1 MSERSDKP
9 RSRGVVRTAS
19 IIQFV
24 PRGIF
29 DDAATKLMGEAFD
42 AACDA
47 MHDTGQ
53 PHVVYEVM
61 AKRIIAAATKGE
73 RDVTRLRN
81 AALAALANSSRPI
94 E

>member
-1 MSERSDKP
+1 MPQNNEER
-9 RSRGVVRTAS
+9 RSRGVVQTAS
-19 IIQFV
+19 IIQSL
-24 PRGIF
+24 PRGVF
-29 DDAATKLMGEAFD
+29 DDAATKRMGEAFD
-42 AACDA
+42 AACKA

-73 RDVTRLRN
+73 RDVTRLRD

>member
-1 MSERSDKP
+1 VKSDKA
-9 RSRGVVRTAS
+9 RNRGVVRTAS

-61 AKRIIAAATKGE
+61 AKRIMAAASKGE
-73 RDVTRLRN
+73 RDLTRLRD
-81 AALAALANSSRPI
+81 AALAALGNSSRPI

>member
-1 MSERSDKP
+1 MSENSNT

-19 IIQFV
+19 IIQFL

-29 DDAATKLMGEAFD
+29 DDTATKIMGEAFD
-42 AACDA
+42 AACNA

-61 AKRIIAAATKGE
+61 AKRIIAAAAKGE
-73 RDVTRLRN
+73 RDLTRLRD
-81 AALAALANSSRPI
+81 AALTALANSSRPI
-94 E
+94 D

>member
-1 MSERSDKP
+1 MSDKSDS
-9 RSRGVVRTAS
+9 RNRGVVRTAS

-29 DDAATKLMGEAFD
+29 DDGITKVMGEAFD
-42 AACDA
+42 AACNA

-73 RDVTRLRN
+73 RDVTRLRD
-81 AALAALANSSRPI
+81 AALTALANSSRPI

>member
-1 MSERSDKP
+1 MSGTTDT

-19 IIQFV
+19 IIQFL

-42 AACDA
+42 AACSA

-61 AKRIIAAATKGE
+61 AKRIIAAAAKGE
-73 RDVTRLRN
+73 RDPMRLRD

-94 E
+94 D